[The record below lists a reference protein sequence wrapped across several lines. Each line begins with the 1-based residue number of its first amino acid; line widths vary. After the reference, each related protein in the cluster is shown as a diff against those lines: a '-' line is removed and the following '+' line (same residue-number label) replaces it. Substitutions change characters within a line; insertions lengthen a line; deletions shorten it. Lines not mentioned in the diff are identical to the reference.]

1 MQFTRAATL
10 AAKGKGF
17 KNTVRQGRLKSV
29 MVYMVGR
36 QLDTIKN
43 YRKIPFYEVRFKDE
57 NGNSF
62 LIKDNENRFEK
73 KEDVNISQYT
83 VSDVV
88 VDEKVLRKKST
99 R

>member
-1 MQFTRAATL
+1 M
-10 AAKGKGF
+10 
-17 KNTVRQGRLKSV
+17 
-29 MVYMVGR
+29 
-36 QLDTIKN
+36 
-43 YRKIPFYEVRFKDE
+43 RFKDE

-88 VDEKVLRKKST
+88 VDEKAVSYTHLSISLDGWTTATCSSLRGECGIASCGGQTEK
-99 R
+99 